1 LTAGKKGENMA
12 TFLRI
17 LRILVGQ
24 AIGIVI
30 TTWGGITIP
39 YVGITIG
46 AAISGLF
53 KFIRD
58 KFPNSKILEW
68 LPL

>member
-1 LTAGKKGENMA
+1 MSA
-12 TFLRI
+12 TIIRI
-17 LRILVGQ
+17 LRVLVGQ

-39 YVGITIG
+39 YVGISIG
-46 AAISGLF
+46 AAINGLF

-58 KFPNSKILEW
+58 KFPKSPLLEW
-68 LPL
+68 IPL

>member
-1 LTAGKKGENMA
+1 MA

-17 LRILVGQ
+17 ARVLVAQ
-24 AIGIVI
+24 GIALGL

-39 YVGITIG
+39 YVNITVG
-46 AAISGLF
+46 ALINGLF
-53 KFIRD
+53 KFLRE